1 MPQVFV
7 HYTLHNDVW
16 LTDKTREHPM
26 LKRITVLVMTLLSLI
41 AIQTHADGYLKSIKE
56 FQLTDQHGVAHSL
69 DEYADKDYIVMYIH
83 GSGCPIARLSV
94 PTFLAIR
101 DDYEPKNITFLMLNS
116 FIQDDI
122 PRIRK
127 EAEEFRIDFPI
138 LKDAD
143 QSIARS
149 LGVER
154 TAEVFII
161 DPRTREVLFRG
172 PIDDSLGY
180 ETQRVNT
187 TANYL
192 RDALDSVMA
201 GGTVD
206 MRDIPDSKG
215 CLVGFFLS

>member
-1 MPQVFV
+1 MKRFSALLLMP
-7 HYTLHNDVW
+7 
-16 LTDKTREHPM
+16 
-26 LKRITVLVMTLLSLI
+26 LLLLL
-41 AIQTHADGYLKSIKE
+41 ATAGHADDYLKTIKE
-56 FQLTDQHGVAHSL
+56 FSLTDQRGVTHTM
-69 DEYADKDYIVMYIH
+69 DEYVDKDYVVMYIH

-94 PTFLAIR
+94 PTFLSIR
-101 DDYEPKNITFLMLNS
+101 DDYQPKNIQFLMLNS

-122 PRIRK
+122 PRIAK
-127 EAEEFRIDFPI
+127 EAEDFKIDFPI

-143 QSIARS
+143 QSVARS

-161 DPRTREVLFRG
+161 DPKTRKVLFRG

-187 TANYL
+187 EHNYL
-192 RDALDSVMA
+192 RDALDTVMA

-206 MRDIPDSKG
+206 INDIPDSKG

>member
-1 MPQVFV
+1 MKRFSA
-7 HYTLHNDVW
+7 
-16 LTDKTREHPM
+16 M
-26 LKRITVLVMTLLSLI
+26 LLLPVLLLLATAS
-41 AIQTHADGYLKSIKE
+41 HADDYLKTIKE
-56 FQLTDQHGVAHSL
+56 FSLTDQRGVTHTM
-69 DEYADKDYIVMYIH
+69 DEYVDKDYVVMYIH

-94 PTFLAIR
+94 PTFLSIR
-101 DDYEPKNITFLMLNS
+101 DDYQPKNIQFLMLNS

-122 PRIRK
+122 PRIAK
-127 EAEEFRIDFPI
+127 EAEDFKIDFPI

-143 QSIARS
+143 QSVARS

-161 DPRTREVLFRG
+161 DPKTRKVLYRG

-187 TANYL
+187 EHNYL
-192 RDALDSVMA
+192 RDALDTVMA
-201 GGTVD
+201 GGTVNIN
-206 MRDIPDSKG
+206 DIPDSKG

>member
-1 MPQVFV
+1 MKRFSA
-7 HYTLHNDVW
+7 
-16 LTDKTREHPM
+16 M
-26 LKRITVLVMTLLSLI
+26 LLLPVLLLL
-41 AIQTHADGYLKSIKE
+41 ATAGHADDYLKTIKE
-56 FQLTDQHGVAHSL
+56 FSLTDHRGVTHTM
-69 DEYADKDYIVMYIH
+69 DEYVDKDYVVMYIH

-94 PTFLAIR
+94 PTFLSIR
-101 DDYEPKNITFLMLNS
+101 DDYQPRNIQFLMLNS

-122 PRIRK
+122 PRIAK
-127 EAEEFRIDFPI
+127 EAEDFKIDFPI

-143 QSIARS
+143 QSVARS

-161 DPRTREVLFRG
+161 DPRTRKVLFRG

-187 TANYL
+187 EHNYL
-192 RDALDSVMA
+192 RDALDTVMA
-201 GGTVD
+201 GGTVNIN
-206 MRDIPDSKG
+206 DIPDSKG

>member
-1 MPQVFV
+1 VSQAIVDLIKHNQSVALREGMIMKNLSALILMPMLMLFAAASHADDYLKTVKEFS
-7 HYTLHNDVW
+7 
-16 LTDKTREHPM
+16 LTDHRG
-26 LKRITVLVMTLLSLI
+26 V
-41 AIQTHADGYLKSIKE
+41 TH
-56 FQLTDQHGVAHSL
+56 TM
-69 DEYADKDYIVMYIH
+69 DEYVDKDFVVIYIH

-94 PTFLAIR
+94 PTFLSIR
-101 DDYEPKNITFLMLNS
+101 DDYQPQNIQFLMLNS

-122 PRIRK
+122 PRIAK
-127 EAEEFRIDFPI
+127 EADDFKIDFPI

-143 QSIARS
+143 QSVARS

-161 DPRTREVLFRG
+161 DPRTRKVLFRG

-187 TANYL
+187 EHNYL
-192 RDALDSVMA
+192 RDALDTVMA

-206 MRDIPDSKG
+206 MNDIPDSKG

>member
-1 MPQVFV
+1 MKRFSA
-7 HYTLHNDVW
+7 
-16 LTDKTREHPM
+16 M
-26 LKRITVLVMTLLSLI
+26 LLLPVLLLLATAS
-41 AIQTHADGYLKSIKE
+41 HADDYLKTIKE
-56 FQLTDQHGVAHSL
+56 FSLTDQRGVTHTM
-69 DEYADKDYIVMYIH
+69 DEYVDKDYVVMYIH

-94 PTFLAIR
+94 PTFLSIR
-101 DDYEPKNITFLMLNS
+101 DDYQPKNIQFLMLNS

-122 PRIRK
+122 PRIAK
-127 EAEEFRIDFPI
+127 EAEDFKIDFPI

-143 QSIARS
+143 QSVARS

-161 DPRTREVLFRG
+161 DPKTRKVLFRG

-187 TANYL
+187 EHNYL
-192 RDALDSVMA
+192 RDALDTVMA
-201 GGTVD
+201 GGTVNIN
-206 MRDIPDSKG
+206 DIPDSKG

>member
-1 MPQVFV
+1 MKRFSALLLMP
-7 HYTLHNDVW
+7 
-16 LTDKTREHPM
+16 
-26 LKRITVLVMTLLSLI
+26 LLLLL
-41 AIQTHADGYLKSIKE
+41 ATAGHADDYLKTIKE
-56 FQLTDQHGVAHSL
+56 FSLTDHRGVTHTM
-69 DEYADKDYIVMYIH
+69 DEYVDKDYVVMYIH

-94 PTFLAIR
+94 PTFLSIR
-101 DDYEPKNITFLMLNS
+101 DDYEPKNIQFLMINS

-122 PRIRK
+122 PRIAK
-127 EAEEFRIDFPI
+127 EAEDFKIDFPI

-143 QSIARS
+143 QSVARS

-161 DPRTREVLFRG
+161 DPKTRKVLFRG

-187 TANYL
+187 EHNYL
-192 RDALDSVMA
+192 RDALDTVMA
-201 GGTVD
+201 GGTVNIN
-206 MRDIPDSKG
+206 DIPDSKG